1 MNPGEVNEIRGA
13 RERLQYRMKY
23 MADMLGI
30 SVESYR
36 KKECGQVK
44 WTDEEK
50 MRIAEILGLTNGQLN
65 QYLYAGKLPIG
76 RDPNELFKYSD

>member
-13 RERLQYRMKY
+13 RERLQYRKKHV
-23 MADMLGI
+23 ADMLGI

-36 KKECGQVK
+36 KKECGQVR

-50 MRIAEILGLTNGQLN
+50 LR
-65 QYLYAGKLPIG
+65 LP
-76 RDPNELFKYSD
+76 